1 MRGVSL
7 WLWQEQW
14 QRRWQGS
21 AGQAFLR
28 AWGRE
33 LLASLPASVRRGLQ
47 PGRAPRHVAW
57 PLTQDAAMPGERV
70 VLDLPAPFAL
80 TRRLALPLAAGRDL
94 AQLMQ
99 FELDR
104 FTPFT
109 ADQVR
114 YVVRHETV
122 EGDQLWVS
130 LALVRREWLQACLQQ
145 CQEQGLVLAGIQLMD
160 EQGQPSGLDL
170 LPRAHQAVASAQGRR
185 LTLALSALCLVLLA
199 AAPLTWQ
206 HNRSLALA
214 AMQAEVQGLRAQAA
228 EVAGLRKQL
237 DEAQGAAQFIARRRL
252 AQPGRALLLS
262 ELTTCLPTDTW
273 LQSLEI
279 HADGQVDMAGLSA
292 RASALIG
299 QIKGCNH
306 LVDAQ
311 YQGVI
316 QPDEASGRD
325 RFYLRAKARGEAGDA
340 PQPDQP

>member
-7 WLWQEQW
+7 WQQQW

-21 AGQAFLR
+21 DVQAFFR

-33 LLASLPASVRRGLQ
+33 LLASLPAAVRRGVQ
-47 PGRAPRHVAW
+47 PGRAPRPVAW
-57 PLTQDAAMPGERV
+57 PLAAGVGTPGERV
-70 VLDLPAPFAL
+70 VLELPAAFAL

-109 ADQVR
+109 AEQVH
-114 YVVRHETV
+114 YVVSQQAV
-122 EGDQLWVS
+122 EADQLWVS
-130 LALVRREWLQACLQQ
+130 LALVRRDWLQECLAQ
-145 CQEQGLVLAGIQLMD
+145 CQARGWVVSGIQLLD
-160 EQGQPSGLDL
+160 DQGQATGVDL
-170 LPRAHQAVASAQGRR
+170 LPSAHQALASAQGRR
-185 LTLALSALCLVLLA
+185 LTWGLAGLCLALLVA
-199 AAPLTWQ
+199 VPLTWQ
-206 HNRSLALA
+206 YNRAQALA
-214 AMQAEVQGLRAQAA
+214 TMQAEVQTLRAQAA
-228 EVAGLRKQL
+228 EVATLRNHL
-237 DEAQGAAQFIARRRL
+237 DAAHGAAQFIARRRL

-262 ELTTCLPTDTW
+262 ELTTCLPNDTW

-299 QIKGCNH
+299 QLKSCNH

-311 YQGVI
+311 FQGVI

-325 RFYLRAKARGEAGDA
+325 RFYLRATARGEAGDA
-340 PQPDQP
+340 PPPDQP

>member
-1 MRGVSL
+1 MRGVT
-7 WLWQEQW
+7 LWQEQW

-21 AGQAFLR
+21 GLQAFFR

-33 LLASLPASVRRGLQ
+33 LVASLPAAVRRGLQ
-47 PGRAPRHVAW
+47 PGRAPRPVAW
-57 PLTQDAAMPGERV
+57 PLGTDNGTPGERV
-70 VLDLPAPFAL
+70 VLELPAAFAL
-80 TRRLALPLAAGRDL
+80 SRRLALPLAAGRDL
-94 AQLMQ
+94 SQLMQ

-109 ADQVR
+109 AEQVH
-114 YVVRHETV
+114 YVVRQEAV
-122 EGDQLWVS
+122 SGDQLWVS
-130 LALVRREWLQACLQQ
+130 LALVRRDWLQDCLGQ
-145 CQEQGLVLAGIQLMD
+145 CQARGWVVSGINLLDDQGLATGF
-160 EQGQPSGLDL
+160 DL
-170 LPRAHQAVASAQGRR
+170 LPSAHQAVASAQGRH
-185 LTLALSALCLVLLA
+185 LTLGLSALCLVLLA
-199 AAPLTWQ
+199 AIPLTWQ
-206 HNRSLALA
+206 HNRAQALD
-214 AMQAEVQGLRAQAA
+214 AMHAEVQNLRAQAA
-228 EVAGLRKQL
+228 EVAALRKHL

-262 ELTTCLPTDTW
+262 ELTTCLPRDTW

-306 LVDAQ
+306 LADAQ

-325 RFYLRAKARGEAGDA
+325 RFYLRAKARSEAGDA
-340 PQPDQP
+340 PHPDQP